1 MCTPIKYNNKLT
13 LYNNIYTQLLF
24 RNTSKLPQKKYSMEI
39 LNNYLVKNKKKKF
52 NNVLFNFFNHY
63 LINFMNFFL
72 KKKLFFCFKKLN
84 YLTDNFYKNKSLD
97 FMSKKLKKYYN
108 FSNDSKIFKEF
119 IEILSLS
126 FLLKDSKF
134 FLS

>member
-1 MCTPIKYNNKLT
+1 MFIPIRHNNKLVV
-13 LYNNIYTQLLF
+13 YNNIYIQLLF
-24 RNTSKLPQKKYSMEI
+24 RNTFKLPQKKYSMEI
-39 LNNYLVKNKKKKF
+39 LNNYFLNNKKKKF

-84 YLTDNFYKNKSLD
+84 YLTDNFSKNKTLD

-108 FSNDSKIFKEF
+108 FANDSKIFKEF
-119 IEILSLS
+119 IEIL
-126 FLLKDSKF
+126 
-134 FLS
+134 